1 MVENTPLGD
10 TAEMKTLHLVVR
22 DPNGRIE
29 YQPIGHAIVAADI
42 DGDTTPSALYK
53 SLLALALYQAHSP
66 RQAAAAMRMLADLG
80 DVDFEETDFTPHWFQ
95 PDECI
100 AVIDGLLER
109 RRRPFAGTVRAE
121 LVLMRRALAQASS
134 RGCSFYLVEL
144 EPGER
149 LGFEGSRLSE

>member
-1 MVENTPLGD
+1 MGD
-10 TAEMKTLHLVVR
+10 AGQLRTLHLVVR

-29 YQPIGHAIVAADI
+29 YQAVGDAIVRADI
-42 DGDTTPSALYK
+42 DGNAMPSAVHE

-66 RQAAAAMRMLADLG
+66 RQAATAMRVLADLG
-80 DVDFEETDFTPHWFQ
+80 DVDFEESDFTPHWFP

-109 RRRPFAGTVRAE
+109 RRRPFAGAVRAE
-121 LVLMRRALAQASS
+121 LVLMRKALAQASS
-134 RGCSFYLVEL
+134 CGCSFYLVEL

-149 LGFEGSRLSE
+149 LDFERIRLSE